1 MLAADVYAVQALL
14 GWMAVTILVGCYV
27 IWRYYERVK
36 PRRAEFERQWQRRF
50 EPNLPNV
57 APYAQHAER
66 DAQLEV
72 DAAYLRLMNELPDD
86 HLPAD
91 WRLWGD
97 KSGAPRARR

>member
-1 MLAADVYAVQALL
+1 MIAADVYAVQAFL
-14 GWMAVTILVGCYV
+14 GWMAVIILVGCYV

-36 PRRAEFERQWQRRF
+36 PRRDEFERQWQRRF

-57 APYAQHAER
+57 AAYPSRADRTAI
-66 DAQLEV
+66 V
-72 DAAYLRLMNELPDD
+72 DDEYLRLMQELPDD

-97 KSGAPRARR
+97 KSGARR